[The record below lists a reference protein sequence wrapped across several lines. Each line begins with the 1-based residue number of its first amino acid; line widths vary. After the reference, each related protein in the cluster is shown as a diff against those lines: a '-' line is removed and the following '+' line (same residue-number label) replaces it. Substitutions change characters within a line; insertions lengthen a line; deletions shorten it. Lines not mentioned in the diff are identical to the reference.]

1 MKGSDVTKKVELEMK
16 LKNEQMRIHI
26 EKDWNDLLLNE
37 LHDKKEI
44 LNVILYYYSDYW
56 SCQYFA
62 PNL

>member
-37 LHDKKEI
+37 LHDKKRNSKCNFI
-44 LNVILYYYSDYW
+44 LLFRLLIMSIF
-56 SCQYFA
+56 CT
-62 PNL
+62 